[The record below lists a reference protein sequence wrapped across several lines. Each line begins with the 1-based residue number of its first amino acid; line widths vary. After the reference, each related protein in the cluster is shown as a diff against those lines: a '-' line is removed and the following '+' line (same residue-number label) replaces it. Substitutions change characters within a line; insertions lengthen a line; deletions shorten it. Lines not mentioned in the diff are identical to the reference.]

1 METSASI
8 CKLKRRIARVQVF
21 WGETTGI
28 LGLDRGLQTFF
39 PWENWIIF
47 VRWLL
52 GNYWIMNMQIMPGFF
67 FIKILLETQMP
78 DEYCKFL
85 HA

>member
-1 METSASI
+1 M
-8 CKLKRRIARVQVF
+8 KVRVFEDGNISFHLQIEKKNRQST
-21 WGETTGI
+21 GILGGDYTGI

-67 FIKILLETQMP
+67 LLNFIRDT
-78 DEYCKFL
+78 D
-85 HA
+85 AR